1 MLGLI
6 FKHTQVLL
14 SLDLLIAGRRAIYI
28 HIVLVKPKRPEE
40 HTYIHVHTGEEVKRK
55 QL

>member
-1 MLGLI
+1 MLALI

-14 SLDLLIAGRRAIYI
+14 SLDLLIAGRLAIYI
-28 HIVLVKPKRPEE
+28 HIVLVKPKWPEE
-40 HTYIHVHTGEEVKRK
+40 HTSIHVHTGEEVKRM